1 MGIGTIWL
9 GNVSE
14 SFPSFL
20 PTSTIAIFG
29 VNVEWEQIFVV
40 IISLVASVGLY
51 IFLQHFKLGR
61 AMRGVVDD
69 PDLLALVGTNP
80 NAVRRWAWVI
90 STTFACL
97 SGILIAPSLP
107 IEATVLVLLVV
118 QAFGAA
124 AIGYFSN
131 LPLTY
136 IGGLALGIAGALTTK
151 YVDAVPWLIN
161 LPAGLPFIVLIVV
174 LVVTPRSR
182 LVTRRFVVPISTP
195 PSWQAP
201 PRIRIGAGAAFIAL
215 LCFVP
220 SLVGTKLGIYTSG
233 LGLIILLLSL
243 GLLMRTS
250 RQVSLCQYA
259 FAAIG
264 AAAMG
269 HFTWEFGLP
278 WLLALLLAGLVAV
291 PVGALVAIPA
301 IRLSGVFLAL
311 ATLGFGILLEQVF
324 YTQSYFFSA
333 TGNGIATLRPNINIG
348 PIHTGTDTGF
358 YFVVLIC
365 ATITAVAV
373 VLITESRLG
382 RLLRAMGDSPLAL
395 ESYGLSI
402 NTTRILIFCF
412 SAFIAAISGALISA
426 SYHYAL
432 GTNFPSFNSLELFA
446 LVVIVAVGDPWYAVI
461 GAEYYPHPRLPDQSQ
476 CRELA
481 QRHLGIGAV
490 LTPTYRDKITGTPQ
504 GVRRLAERL
513 GGQTRRH
520 PKEEESAAHAPATE
534 ATIAARTLPGAT
546 ANRRTDSR
554 TARGPHRHGHLG
566 AFRGRS
572 RARQRQPCCT
582 TRNDYRADRA
592 KRGREDHHVQCLLW
606 SPEAG
611 RRSSFPSRT

>member
-1 MGIGTIWL
+1 M
-9 GNVSE
+9 
-14 SFPSFL
+14 
-20 PTSTIAIFG
+20 
-29 VNVEWEQIFVV
+29 V

-51 IFLQHFKLGR
+51 VFLQHVKLGR

-136 IGGLALGIAGALTTK
+136 VGGLALGIAGALTTK
-151 YVDAVPWLIN
+151 YVNAVPWLIN
-161 LPAGLPFIVLIVV
+161 LPAGLPFIVLIIV

-201 PRIRIGAGAAFIAL
+201 PRIRIATGMAFVAL

-243 GLLMRTS
+243 GLLVRTS

-269 HFTWEFGLP
+269 HFTSEFGLP
-278 WLLALLLAGLVAV
+278 WLVALLLAGLVAV

-333 TGNGIATLRPNINIG
+333 TGDGIATLRPDINIG
-348 PIHTGTDTGF
+348 PLHTGTDTGF

-365 ATITAVAV
+365 V
-373 VLITESRLG
+373 VIAALSVILLTESRLG
-382 RLLRAMGDSPLAL
+382 RILRAMGDSPLAL

-402 NTTRILIFCF
+402 NTTRVLIFCF

-426 SYHYAL
+426 SYHFAL
-432 GTNFPSFNSLELFA
+432 GSNFPSFNSLELFA
-446 LVVIVAVGDPWYAVI
+446 LVIIVVVGDPWYAVI
-461 GAEYYPHPRLPDQSQ
+461 GA
-476 CRELA
+476 
-481 QRHLGIGAV
+481 GILTLVPVYLTNSNVASWLSVIFGIAAV
-490 LTPTYRDKITGTPQ
+490 LTPTYRDKIPE
-504 GVRRLAERL
+504 LL
-513 GGQTRRH
+513 
-520 PKEEESAAHAPATE
+520 K
-534 ATIAARTLPGAT
+534 
-546 ANRRTDSR
+546 
-554 TARGPHRHGHLG
+554 
-566 AFRGRS
+566 AF
-572 RARQRQPCCT
+572 
-582 TRNDYRADRA
+582 AD
-592 KRGREDHHVQCLLW
+592 
-606 SPEAG
+606 
-611 RRSSFPSRT
+611 